1 MATQAS
7 AASARLK
14 TAAKNGKTNG
24 KTHKAAA
31 GRSAG
36 DVKNLALADKGHL
49 RMEWAAASMPVLQQ
63 IKTRFEKE
71 KPLAGLRLAACL
83 HVTSETGNL
92 ALALLPP
99 WPGPRPE
106 AAAHKWPPNPH
117 RSAAP
122 AAWLACAPRRRG
134 R

>member
-7 AASARLK
+7 AVSAARLK
-14 TAAKNGKTNG
+14 TVAKNGKTNG
-24 KTHKAAA
+24 KAHKAA
-31 GRSAG
+31 GRGAG
-36 DVKNLALADKGHL
+36 DVKNLALADKGYL

-92 ALALLPP
+92 ALTLKAGGAQVAL
-99 WPGPRPE
+99 
-106 AAAHKWPPNPH
+106 
-117 RSAAP
+117 
-122 AAWLACAPRRRG
+122 
-134 R
+134 